1 MSFTIVISHYNENLD
16 WIQRLPSD
24 NVHLYSKGGIIHK
37 AKYKISYL
45 PNVGRES
52 QTYLHYIIEHYDNL
66 PDIVFF
72 TQGCDDHINSQD
84 IIKCIASLLDPMNI
98 NINFITTKIE
108 ARMINNVY
116 FTEDHRFISW
126 KGESLHPAECNFKE
140 WFKIY
145 IYPSFDYSEP
155 LYISFGA
162 CFAVRKEAILSRSKE
177 YYNILIEQLNTHNNT
192 EVGHFFERSW
202 IYIFNSKNTIAR
214 VLPSN

>member
-1 MSFTIVISHYNENLD
+1 MSFTIVIAHYNENLD
-16 WIQRLPSD
+16 WIQMLPSD
-24 NVHLYSKGGIIHK
+24 HIHLYSKGT
-37 AKYKISYL
+37 AEYQNTKYKTSYL

-72 TQGCDDHINSQD
+72 TQGCDDHINSQQ
-84 IIKCIASLLDPMNI
+84 IIQCISTLFDPRNR
-98 NINFITTKIE
+98 NINFFTNKIV
-108 ARMINNVY
+108 ARMFNNIY
-116 FTEDHRFISW
+116 FTEDHRYISF

-140 WFKIY
+140 WFTKY
-145 IYPSFDYSEP
+145 ICPSFDYSGP

-177 YYNILIEQLNTHNNT
+177 YYNTLIEQLNTHINT

-202 IYIFNSKNTIAR
+202 IYIFNSKENIAR
-214 VLPSN
+214 I